1 MAFHLKDGWLLSA
14 VRRSL
19 SLESVIIN
27 RIPAEQ
33 GNMPNLLRPGLRA
46 GQRKSQ
52 DQLKLRWWRKR
63 LYFFIGE

>member
-1 MAFHLKDGWLLSA
+1 MAFHLRDGWLLA
-14 VRRSL
+14 GVRRSL
-19 SLESVIIN
+19 SLESVIIG

-33 GNMPNLLRPGLRA
+33 GNVHNLLRPGLRA

-63 LYFFIGE
+63 LYYFTGE